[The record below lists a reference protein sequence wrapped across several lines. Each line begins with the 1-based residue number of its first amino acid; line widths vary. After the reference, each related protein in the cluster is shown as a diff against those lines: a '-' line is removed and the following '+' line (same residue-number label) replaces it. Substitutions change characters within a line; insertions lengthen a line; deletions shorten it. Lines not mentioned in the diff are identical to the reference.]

1 MNHHLWFILV
11 ICVGR
16 SGVDLDLGSS
26 GGLSVGSL
34 SHEFSSHYVI

>member
-16 SGVDLDLGSS
+16 SRVDLDLGSS
-26 GGLSVGSL
+26 GELSVGSL
-34 SHEFSSHYVI
+34 SHDFSSHYVI